1 MESEPVDVGTFGASF
16 AEFIE
21 LMNAVARAKES
32 PVAVRIRE
40 HLGVDPKELPITGA
54 DFSPTDQPNLQLA
67 LDTVFPQVEVI
78 GIPSLRHGFP
88 MVGLAALLSGQGP
101 MGRIEIGPVQYTDV
115 EIGDGRVVRAVSD
128 GVYLPALDQ
137 GPAALV
143 VSHSEGHFGRAVLR
157 LEGVSPVDGLVSSL
171 LAELR
176 AKMRELNVYR
186 GQVISLH
193 ASQPHEPV
201 RVQFHRVGDTSRGA
215 VVLPPGTL
223 ERLERHAIG
232 LAEHAERLRAEGRQ
246 LKRGV
251 LLHGPPGTGKTLTV
265 NYLLG
270 AMPGRTTVLLNGR
283 NLQLIEPAVGIA
295 RELTP
300 ATVVLEDV
308 DLVAA
313 ERTMPV
319 GHHGILF
326 ELLNQMEGL
335 DEDNDLLFL
344 LTTNRPDLIEPA
356 LAARPGRIDLALEI
370 PLPDAGARLRLVRLY
385 AGDVPVGEEAELDV
399 VTRTQGLTG
408 AFIKELMRQA
418 GLRAALEDRPPTER
432 DAAEAL
438 TELLDERST
447 LTRRLLGQGGR
458 QGENVPPGPSPYPAM
473 LHAFGAAGIQIS
485 ETSTD

>member
-1 MESEPVDVGTFGASF
+1 MDSDPVDVGAFGAAF

-21 LMNAVARAKES
+21 LMNAVASAKES
-32 PVAVRIRE
+32 PVAVRIGE

-54 DFSPTDQPNLQLA
+54 DFPPTDHPNLQLA
-67 LDTVFPQVEVI
+67 LDAVFPESEVI
-78 GIPSLRHGFP
+78 GIPSLRQGFP
-88 MVGLAALLSGQGP
+88 MMGLAALLSGQGP
-101 MGRIEIGPVQYTDV
+101 MGRVEIGPVQYTDI

-143 VSHSEGHFGRAVLR
+143 ISHGGRHFGPGPDVLR

-171 LAELR
+171 LVELR

-193 ASQPHEPV
+193 SSQPHEPV

-232 LAEHAERLRAEGRQ
+232 LAEHAERLRAQGRQ

-283 NLQLIEPAVGIA
+283 NLQLIEPAVSIA

-385 AGDVPVGEEAELDV
+385 AGDVPLGEEAELDV

-418 GLRAALEDRPPTER
+418 GLRAALADRAPIER
-432 DAAEAL
+432 DATEAL

-447 LTRRLLGQGGR
+447 LTRRLLGQGGGD
-458 QGENVPPGPSPYPAM
+458 GENAPEPFPAM
-473 LHAFGAAGIQIS
+473 LHAFGAAGIPMPRPGPG
-485 ETSTD
+485 